1 MMICWMNFSWQ
12 SFSSIMQNLI
22 NPNLL
27 EQPVTGTY
35 LRGHIFG
42 NRIDK
47 FLRRKFCPC
56 IFVCL
61 FVCLFYS
68 AAVSMLS
75 EIYKRFPRDMKKS
88 NLFCASFSYNSSLGF
103 FFIYLISRSKMQNS
117 KYRTFS
123 KDNKYRIF
131 CLVTTNFS
139 IKDMLRYIL
148 ALVAKKN
155 KNQSRYFWLNDVTS
169 K

>member
-1 MMICWMNFSWQ
+1 
-12 SFSSIMQNLI
+12 
-22 NPNLL
+22 
-27 EQPVTGTY
+27 
-35 LRGHIFG
+35 
-42 NRIDK
+42 
-47 FLRRKFCPC
+47 
-56 IFVCL
+56 
-61 FVCLFYS
+61 
-68 AAVSMLS
+68 MLS

-139 IKDMLRYIL
+139 NKDMLRYIL

-169 K
+169 KWYELSWNGKTLTHVAAAGFEPQTQPILTSTKPFSRLAKKVSVRLRTKTKPTRFESRCCRWNFRCRASF

>member
-131 CLVTTNFS
+131 YLVTTNFS
-139 IKDMLRYIL
+139 NKDMLRYIL

>member
-123 KDNKYRIF
+123 KDKYRIF

-139 IKDMLRYIL
+139 NKDMFVKVYIGFSSKEKQKSITLFL
-148 ALVAKKN
+148 AK
-155 KNQSRYFWLNDVTS
+155 
-169 K
+169 

>member
-117 KYRTFS
+117 EYRTFS
-123 KDNKYRIF
+123 KDKYRIF

-139 IKDMLRYIL
+139 NKDMFVKVYIGFSS
-148 ALVAKKN
+148 KKKQN
-155 KNQSRYFWLNDVTS
+155 KKIFIFG
-169 K
+169 